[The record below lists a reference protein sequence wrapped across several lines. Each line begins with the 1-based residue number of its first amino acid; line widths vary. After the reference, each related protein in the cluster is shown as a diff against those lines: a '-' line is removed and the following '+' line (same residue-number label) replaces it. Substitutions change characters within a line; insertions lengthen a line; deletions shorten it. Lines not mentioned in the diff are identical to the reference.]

1 MAVAGKREARP
12 GSYPVLV
19 VSRELGDLDC
29 CDEQEGTSSIFVMTT
44 LDLEFQRMVED
55 VSEPMLAA
63 LESSS
68 VWAGLPKRVDNQ
80 LNRCVQ
86 AAILCVDSRKGELL
100 AVTGGRSAQDGLD
113 RWQSRVM
120 PGDLFT
126 PIVNLCAV
134 DQRRTVIRSN
144 PEVTGRGVG
153 FNTVIETAQ
162 KAGYKGNFP
171 VLRTCIPAGFPCLF
185 RMPSMPYISSAMT
198 GSM

>member
-1 MAVAGKREARP
+1 
-12 GSYPVLV
+12 
-19 VSRELGDLDC
+19 
-29 CDEQEGTSSIFVMTT
+29 
-44 LDLEFQRMVED
+44 
-55 VSEPMLAA
+55 MLAA

-144 PEVTGRGVG
+144 PEVTCLTEEILTLSPSLPMRYRALTACERGTENLPV
-153 FNTVIETAQ
+153 
-162 KAGYKGNFP
+162 YKSEERG
-171 VLRTCIPAGFPCLF
+171 
-185 RMPSMPYISSAMT
+185 SSPL
-198 GSM
+198 

>member
-1 MAVAGKREARP
+1 
-12 GSYPVLV
+12 
-19 VSRELGDLDC
+19 
-29 CDEQEGTSSIFVMTT
+29 
-44 LDLEFQRMVED
+44 
-55 VSEPMLAA
+55 MLAA

-126 PIVNLCAV
+126 PIVNLC
-134 DQRRTVIRSN
+134 RR
-144 PEVTGRGVG
+144 
-153 FNTVIETAQ
+153 
-162 KAGYKGNFP
+162 
-171 VLRTCIPAGFPCLF
+171 PA
-185 RMPSMPYISSAMT
+185 
-198 GSM
+198 